1 MRLQSSNVFGA
12 MAMVCAMASAASAQ
26 DGAAEAPA
34 HLAIVDGTAMLDRED
49 VSEPAAS
56 GTPLVAG
63 DRLRTERGR
72 VEVLFPDGSA
82 LAVDEYSL
90 IELQAPALLRV
101 LGGRVILVVTG
112 ADRPD
117 SAGRFQIDTPAASV
131 ATYGPGEYRISLS
144 GRDGDQ
150 VELAVVRGSA
160 SLVTDGG
167 SMPLRAGER
176 TIASAGALPF
186 SPQFFNSARYDA
198 FDRWA
203 TQHRDARM
211 SSLSAQY
218 LPSDLRMYGGTL
230 DRHGSWEY
238 ESQYGYVWYPTVG
251 ADWRPYYDGYWSPL
265 PAYGWTWVGL
275 ELWSWPTH
283 HYGRWGHVHNRWFWI
298 PQRHWAPAWVSW
310 GGAPGYVSWS
320 PLDYH
325 NRPVF
330 GFSISS
336 RHGWNGW
343 TVVSRDHFGSRRHHV
358 RQYAVNPRGLPSN
371 TPFIAQSS
379 APTAPARAVPRRFT
393 DGAVSAG
400 VSERGGSGS
409 AVPRSRRGSAFG
421 SVAQEPRY
429 GSRPTDDERRG
440 PRSVIRQPGSATA
453 PQQGGPGGWD
463 ERRGGDRGDAWDGA
477 RSRARSRSPIYS
489 RGTME
494 SNGPAGVPNAPNAP
508 DWPTDRSAVTR
519 APWYGGASRPAPGE
533 TSRPVRPRYE
543 GAARPATPEFGGVS
557 RPAAPAFG
565 GTSRPATPEAPRGR
579 DSWYGSRQRSV
590 APRSGGDAPPAS
602 WPQSSAPRYDMP
614 RGESRRAPASSP
626 RYQRPDAPPPRSAAP
641 PPSAAPAP
649 SAAPPPQGQ
658 APQRS
663 GAHAGPRGSDA
674 RSSAPPREH
683 SRSRR

>member
-1 MRLQSSNVFGA
+1 MRFHSSNVFGVIVVA
-12 MAMVCAMASAASAQ
+12 CAMASGAWAQ
-26 DGAAEAPA
+26 DQTAEAPA
-34 HLAIVDGTAMLDRED
+34 HLAIVDGAATLDRED

-56 GTPLVAG
+56 GTPLVPG

-72 VEVLFPDGSA
+72 AEVLFPDGSA
-82 LAVDEYSL
+82 LAVDEYSV
-90 IELQAPALLRV
+90 IELQASALLRV
-101 LGGRVILVVTG
+101 LDGRVILVVTG
-112 ADRPD
+112 ADRPE

-131 ATYGPGEYRISLS
+131 NTYGPGEYRISLS

-167 SMPLRAGER
+167 SIPLRAGER
-176 TIASAGALPF
+176 TIASAGALPLA
-186 SPQFFNSARYDA
+186 PQFFNSARYDA
-198 FDRWA
+198 FERWA

-283 HYGRWGHVHNRWFWI
+283 HYGRWGHIRNRWFWI

-310 GGAPGYVSWS
+310 GGAPGYVSWC

-330 GFSISS
+330 GFSIAS
-336 RHGWNGW
+336 RHGWNAW
-343 TVVSRDHFGSRRHHV
+343 TVVSRDHFGSRRHHA
-358 RQYAVNPRGLPSN
+358 REYAVHPRGLPAN
-371 TPFIAQSS
+371 APFITHAS
-379 APTAPARAVPRRFT
+379 APAAPARAVPRRPA
-393 DGAVSAG
+393 GGERSASQG
-400 VSERGGSGS
+400 EQRGSGV
-409 AVPRSRRGSAFG
+409 AVPRSPRGGAYG
-421 SVAQEPRY
+421 SVTHEPRY
-429 GSRPTDDERRG
+429 GSRPTEDDRRG
-440 PRSVIRQPGSATA
+440 PRSVFRQPGNTTA
-453 PQQGGPGGWD
+453 AQQAGPPGSV
-463 ERRGGDRGDAWDGA
+463 ERSSGVSGNAGDRA
-477 RSRARSRSPIYS
+477 RSRDRTRSPIYS

-494 SNGPAGVPNAPNAP
+494 SRGSAGVPTDPNAP
-508 DWPTDRSAVTR
+508 DWPTDRSGVIR
-519 APWYGGASRPAPGE
+519 EPWYGGASRRAPGE

-543 GAARPATPEFGGVS
+543 GAARPATPGFGGAS
-557 RPAAPAFG
+557 RPATPDFG
-565 GTSRPATPEAPRGR
+565 GTSRPAIPETPRGR
-579 DSWYGSRQRSV
+579 DPWYGDRPRSA
-590 APRSGGDAPPAS
+590 APRSGGDTPPASSPQTSAPPA
-602 WPQSSAPRYDMP
+602 APRYDIP
-614 RGESRRAPASSP
+614 RESRRAPFSSP
-626 RYQRPDAPPPRSAAP
+626 RYQRPESP
-641 PPSAAPAP
+641 PPSAA
-649 SAAPPPQGQ
+649 APPPQSQ

-663 GAHAGPRGSDA
+663 GAHAAPRGGDSRPA
-674 RSSAPPREH
+674 AQPREH